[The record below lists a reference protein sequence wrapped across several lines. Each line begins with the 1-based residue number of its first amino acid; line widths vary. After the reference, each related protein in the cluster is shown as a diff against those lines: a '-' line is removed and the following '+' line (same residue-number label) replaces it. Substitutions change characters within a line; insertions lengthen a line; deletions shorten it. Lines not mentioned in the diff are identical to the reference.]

1 MKNFVSY
8 DKVEL
13 KNGFWLDRYNLN
25 KEVSIPAVQ
34 ARFEDTGRFEAMR
47 FTHGKDSPRLHI
59 FYDSDT
65 AKWMEAVAYLSQ
77 KDREG
82 MHKYEAFCDALIDSM
97 EKHQRADGYLN
108 SYFQQVASDKIYSCR
123 DWHELYCAGHL
134 LEGAIAYAQA
144 TGKDKFLNVMKRVM
158 ECIYNNFIV
167 EKKANFITPGHEEIE
182 LALFRLYE
190 YTGEEKYKEMAEF
203 FLKNRGNND
212 KDITIYPNAPKG
224 SQDDVDI
231 YNLKE
236 ANGHSVRAL
245 YLYSGIA
252 DMARTENDEK
262 LIANLDSVWDDIVN
276 RKMYITGEVGSTFRN
291 ESFTVAYD
299 LPNMTAYAESCCAI
313 AFIMFSQRMR
323 KIRKCARYG
332 DITERIMYNSL
343 LSSTSLNGKAFFYE
357 NPLEIALEELNRE
370 QSRDPKDRERL
381 PIRQRLEVFGC
392 SCCPPNIN
400 RIFGRF
406 MDNICFEDECCL
418 AVEQY
423 IPSVVNSAY
432 GKIEIDGDY
441 IKDGKMIISSND
453 YNKEYISLRIPSWCK
468 NYTVWLDGKKV
479 EVEQKDGYV
488 CVKVGQKFAINVEF
502 EIECKFVKSN
512 PKVRANAGRV
522 ALMRGP
528 VVYCLEGV
536 DNGDRLNRIA
546 VDIDEAKSAKVYKDD
561 FTGLYSVD
569 MKGYKETDDDRLYYD
584 ADETAYNEVTLKFIP
599 YYAFANRGESDMLV
613 WVRRK

>member
-1 MKNFVSY
+1 MKSFVSY

-13 KNGFWLDRYNLN
+13 KDGFWLDRYNLN
-25 KEVSIPAVQ
+25 KDVSVPAVQ

-65 AKWMEAVAYLSQ
+65 AKWIESVAYLAK
-77 KDREG
+77 KDRAG
-82 MHKYEAFCDALIDSM
+82 MQKYEDFADALIDSM

-108 SYFQQVASDKIYSCR
+108 SYFQQIASDKIYFKR
-123 DWHELYCAGHL
+123 DWHELYCSGHL
-134 LEGAIAYAQA
+134 LEAAIAYAQA
-144 TGKDKFLNVMKRVM
+144 TGKEKFLNVMKKNM
-158 ECIYNNFIV
+158 ECIRKNFMID
-167 EKKANFITPGHEEIE
+167 KTANFITPGHEEIE
-182 LALFRLYE
+182 LALFRLYD
-190 YTGEEKYKEMAEF
+190 YTKDEKYKEMAEF

-212 KDITIYPNAPKG
+212 KDETIYPNAPKG

-252 DMARTENDEK
+252 DMALANNDEK

-276 RKMYITGEVGSTFRN
+276 RKMYITGEVGSTFRS
-291 ESFTVAYD
+291 ESFTVPYD
-299 LPNMTAYAESCCAI
+299 LPNMTAYAESCCAV
-313 AFIMFSQRMR
+313 AFIMFAQRMR
-323 KIRKCARYG
+323 KIRKCACYG

-343 LSSTSLNGKAFFYE
+343 LSSTSLSGKAFFYE
-357 NPLEIALEELNRE
+357 NPLEIALEEIDRE
-370 QSRDPKDRERL
+370 QAKDPKEREHL

-406 MDNICFEDECCL
+406 MDNICVEDECCL
-418 AVEQY
+418 SVEQY
-423 IPSVVNSAY
+423 IPAIVNSAY
-432 GKIEIDGDY
+432 GKVEIDGDY
-441 IKDGKMIISSND
+441 IKDGKMSISSSD
-453 YNKEYISLRIPSWCK
+453 YSKEYICLRIPAWCK
-468 NYTVWLDGKKV
+468 NYTVLLDGKKA

-488 CVKVGQKFAINVEF
+488 CVKVGQKFVISIEF
-502 EIECKFVKSN
+502 DLECRFVKSN
-512 PKVRANAGRV
+512 PKVRANVGRV

-546 VDIDEAKSAKVYKDD
+546 VDVSDVKDAEVYKDA
-561 FTGLYSVD
+561 FTGMYSIN
-569 MKGYKETDDDRLYYD
+569 MKGYKEADDGRLYYD
-584 ADETAYNEVTLKFIP
+584 AEELTYNEVTLKFIP
-599 YYAFANRGESDMLV
+599 YFAFANRGETDMLV